1 MCRWIAY
8 IGAPTLMHDFLYDGA
23 HSLCAQ
29 AQHSFKAKLGVHGDG
44 GGLAWYAQEEC
55 PGLYR
60 HAGPAWADPNLKEL
74 TSQIRSKLFFAHVR
88 ASTGAPNTFV
98 NCHPFR
104 NQNWVFMH
112 NGQIGEFA
120 KVRRDLE
127 HMLSDDA
134 HAVVQGKT
142 DSELMFALMAT
153 FGLFHQP
160 EAAIRKTFETIIQT
174 CKAKEVS
181 DPFRAT
187 IAVAN
192 GDAIWIVRFSTDHL
206 PPSLFMRNRSDS
218 ALIASEPLDE
228 DAPSWVEIKTNTLT
242 KISKNDVEEIS
253 IETNQLLVVEEC
265 YA

>member
-8 IGAPTLMHDFLYDGA
+8 VGTPTLMHDFLYDGA

-74 TSQIRSKLFFAHVR
+74 TSQIRAKLFFAHVR

-104 NQNWVFMH
+104 IKNWVFMH

-120 KVRRDLE
+120 KVRRALE
-127 HMLSDDA
+127 NLLSDDV
-134 HAVVQGKT
+134 HALVQGKT
-142 DSELMFALMAT
+142 DSELMFALMVN
-153 FGLFHQP
+153 FGLFSAP
-160 EAAIRKTFETIIQT
+160 EMAIRKTFETIIKT
-174 CKAKEVS
+174 CRAKAIT

-192 GDAIWIVRFSTDHL
+192 GDAVWVVRFSTDNF
-206 PPSLFMRNRSDS
+206 PPSLFMRHRQDN
-218 ALIASEPLDE
+218 ALIASEPLD
-228 DAPSWVEIKTNTLT
+228 DDTQSWTEIKTNTLA
-242 KISKNDVEEIS
+242 KISKTATNQININTEILLSEEI
-253 IETNQLLVVEEC
+253 C